1 MSDSSGMEG
10 TRTSIEFTLRSDGSQ
25 GAVSVRLRRLAH
37 GWVAEI
43 GGALSNIG
51 VGGSARQ
58 ALTAGLQP
66 FGDSAIRALM
76 ADLGLLEPSVAVLET
91 EATTRSA

>member
-1 MSDSSGMEG
+1 MEA
-10 TRTSIEFTLRSDGSQ
+10 TQASIEFTLRPHGGQ
-25 GAVSVRLRRLAH
+25 HAVTVRLRRLAH
-37 GWVAEI
+37 GWVAEV

-76 ADLGLLEPSVAVLET
+76 ADLGLLEPSVAVLAI
-91 EATTRSA
+91 EAESRPA

>member
-10 TRTSIEFTLRSDGSQ
+10 TQTSIDFTLRPGSGQ
-25 GAVSVRLRRLAH
+25 SAVSVRLRRLAH
-37 GWVAEI
+37 GWVAEV

-58 ALTAGLQP
+58 ALTAGLLP

-76 ADLGLLEPSVAVLET
+76 ADLGLLEPSMAVLAI
-91 EATTRSA
+91 EAESRPA

>member
-1 MSDSSGMEG
+1 MPESLGMEG

-37 GWVAEI
+37 GWVAEV

-66 FGDSAIRALM
+66 FCDSAIRALM
-76 ADLGLLEPSVAVLET
+76 ADLGLLEPSVAVLEM
-91 EATTRSA
+91 EAAARPA